1 MRPFEPYFVQ
11 KNGLFAI
18 PVCHYRMEFALYV
31 KSAFDEIK
39 PDCVAVELPSTLDW
53 HIKKAVERFPYIS
66 LIFYQNGKGDYIYF
80 PIEPSDPLCE
90 GVRSGLENN
99 IPVHCIDLDMD
110 DYPLIFDPMP
120 DSYAVKRIGLK
131 TYHQLYEEVV
141 DSGEKDRIITPHDK
155 RRESAMAY
163 HLQKLMSSHKK
174 VLFICGMTHLKGVME
189 EITQPQARPLGKVL
203 RKDLRIFNPDPDS
216 IREITGEIPFV
227 MSLYEMSR
235 GKHQVEKEIA
245 DTAMGSSGATEES
258 LDTPVSEGPK
268 VISLA
273 ERRQAREEKKT
284 GVVKNENEYDTPA
297 NTFEWEAV
305 GFSKDSSSLQK
316 QSQEQSI
323 FQNFMKKLFGKLLQ
337 KTEIQTEWKPFDP
350 IEEKRHFDE
359 WMLKIKDNPYIKR
372 EKAHKFRTSGDRR
385 NELLRFYRNIIQS
398 YPDYDRQ
405 TYLLELLKQSA
416 KYYYENVNDEIKQWQ
431 IRVYMKYAR
440 NWARITG
447 SLIPDLYQMI
457 VCARGCADD
466 NFAYEVWD
474 LATYYPWQ
482 DKSGKYQTIHIRADE
497 VWLNGKKIFLRRKFP
512 YLRKRWMRVPVKD
525 RKNEKRPGEWAEKF
539 DGSCICSYP
548 PEDIVIEN
556 YGNYLSKKGVNLLNE
571 ENCRVVAFTSSLL
584 DGIDVRETLRNWHEK
599 KLYVREEVKVQGG
612 VGSVVVIFD
621 EDIEDKKFSWKLTWM
636 GEHHQESDMAFYST
650 YPADKVVGPGISRCE
665 YGGFMMTY
673 PPQRVWDVW
682 SDPVYSQAK
691 SNSEVLLM
699 SAIEYSVEKN
709 VVYVA
714 AKPPR
719 SYYKTFASR
728 LGKRLIYVPIGQLSP
743 VSIKKIRVFHVLS
756 SNKIREIA
764 KDYIW

>member
-1 MRPFEPYFVQ
+1 MPPIEPYVVQ
-11 KNGLFAI
+11 RNGLFAI

-53 HIKKAVERFPYIS
+53 HIKKAVERFPHIS

-90 GVRSGLENN
+90 GVRSGLEKK
-99 IPVHCIDLDMD
+99 IPVHCIDLDTD

-120 DSYAVKRIGLK
+120 DSYAIKRIGLK
-131 TYHQLYEEVV
+131 TYHQLYEEVI
-141 DSGEKDRIITPHDK
+141 DSGQRERIITPHDM
-155 RRESAMAY
+155 RREDAMAY

-174 VLFICGMTHLKGVME
+174 VLFISGMTHLKGVME
-189 EITQPQARPLGKVL
+189 RMQQPQARPLGKVL
-203 RKDLRIFNPDPDS
+203 RKDLRIYNPDPDS
-216 IREITGEIPFV
+216 IREVTGEIPFV
-227 MSLYEMSR
+227 ISLYEMAR
-235 GKHQVEKEIA
+235 GKHNVEKEIA
-245 DTAMGSSGATEES
+245 DTAVGSPGATAES
-258 LDTPVSEGPK
+258 LNMPVSEGPK
-268 VISLA
+268 VISLE
-273 ERRQAREEKKT
+273 ERRKAREEKKT
-284 GVVKNENEYDTPA
+284 GTVKKENDTPA
-297 NTFEWEAV
+297 DNLEWETV
-305 GFSKDSSSLQK
+305 GFNEGDTSSFQK
-316 QSQEQSI
+316 QSQKQGV
-323 FQNFMKKLFGKLLQ
+323 FQNYMKKLFGKLSQ
-337 KTEIQTEWKPFDP
+337 ETEIQTGGKSFDP
-350 IEEKRHFDE
+350 VEEKGHFDE
-359 WMLKIKDNPYIKR
+359 WILKTQDNPYIKR
-372 EKAHKFRTSGDRR
+372 EKVHKFRTSEDRR
-385 NELLRFYRNIIQS
+385 NELLRFYHNISQS
-398 YPDYDRQ
+398 YPDFDRQ

-416 KYYYENVNDEIKQWQ
+416 KYYYENVNEEIKQWQ
-431 IRVYMKYAR
+431 IRVYMKYAG

-447 SLIPDLYQMI
+447 SLMPDLYQMV

-512 YLRKRWMRVPVKD
+512 YLRKRLMRVPVKD
-525 RKNEKRPGEWAEKF
+525 RKNEKKPGEWVEKF
-539 DGSCICSYP
+539 EEGSICSYP

-556 YGNYLSKKGVNLLNE
+556 YGSYLRKKGVNILNE
-571 ENCRVVAFTSSLL
+571 ENRRVVAFTSSLL

-599 KLYVREEVKVQGG
+599 KLYVREEVKVQGK

-621 EDIEDKKFSWKLTWM
+621 EDIENKRFSWKLTWL
-636 GEHHQESDMAFYST
+636 GEHYQESDMAFYST
-650 YPADKVVGPGISRCE
+650 YPADKIVGPGISRCE

-673 PPQRVWDVW
+673 PPQRVYDIW
-682 SDPVYSQAK
+682 SDPAYSQAK
-691 SNSEVLLM
+691 SKLEVLLM
-699 SAIEYSVEKN
+699 SAIEYSMEKN
-709 VVYVA
+709 VVFVA

-719 SYYKTFASR
+719 SYFKNFANR

-756 SNKIREIA
+756 SHKMREIA